1 MSSHKK
7 VIILGVWSILSI
19 QMLSSQHHD
28 LCAVVFS
35 SGNQYAEKMRL
46 SSTARSKREK
56 KQPRRHLLS
65 ATSRTAVY
73 TGTNGLW
80 NSFILASPL
89 LFILNNNNK
98 DNKTLKICVKPLI
111 FSPLQKQRIR
121 KGGHAP
127 QVLFTLSR
135 DQGILSHALPSSVS
149 TPVSSGWT
157 EERFYMLFPTPT
169 LLSYFFWRKWWFILQ
184 NS

>member
-1 MSSHKK
+1 
-7 VIILGVWSILSI
+7 
-19 QMLSSQHHD
+19 MLSSQHHD

-89 LFILNNNNK
+89 LFILNNNK